1 MIRFSSFP
9 FFRQLDQMDC
19 GAACLKMICAFY
31 KKNYSIQQLREMSGI
46 TRQGVS
52 VLGLCDAAEQIGMK
66 TLALNISFESLVNDV
81 PLPCIVHWRQRHFV
95 VVYKTDDKHIWVAD
109 PAFGKVKYTHAKF
122 LEGWLYN
129 KKIKKEEE
137 QEGFALF
144 LEPSAEFYNKEG
156 EVAGRPLDLRFL
168 LPYLRTHKQIL
179 YQVMIG
185 VLILSFIQVVFPFLT
200 KALVDKGIRF
210 NNLNFVYLILAG
222 QLILFLSQTGAEI
235 VRRWLLLY
243 MSKRVNI
250 AIVSDFL
257 VKMMKLPIAFFD
269 SKMITDLIQRI
280 EDQKQIDT
288 FLSNTSLSVLFSLIN
303 ILLFGTVLCVFS
315 FPLFLIFLAGSTL
328 YFSWIMLFVKK
339 RAVLSYKRRDESVE
353 NRSSILEIMHG
364 IQEVKLNNSER
375 RRRWEWESV
384 QNRVYNT
391 AVKELRLEQLQVVG
405 GNFLLQLMNII
416 ITFVAAWS
424 VIEGRITLG
433 VMLATQYIIGQLATP
448 LNSFVAFIHGA
459 AEARISIERIG
470 EVLNVEEEDK
480 QKNVFDVSDQDDDL
494 VLDNVSFRYGSTSSR
509 LVLKNISLTI
519 PRGKVTAIVGTSG
532 SGKTTLMKLLLKFY
546 DPSSGSISLGDKSL
560 EALDSR
566 HWRSN
571 CGVVMQDGFIF
582 ADTVLR
588 NITESDNDYTIDKER
603 LQQAVHV
610 ANIEDMIEQLPSGYH
625 TNLSHGGIALSGGE
639 YQRVLIARAVYK
651 GPAFLF
657 FDEAT
662 SSLDANNEKVIMEN
676 LQEFFKGRTVVII
689 AHRLSTVKHA
699 DKIIVLDKGE
709 IIEEGDHTELVALK
723 QHYFKLVKNQLELGK

>member
-1 MIRFSSFP
+1 
-9 FFRQLDQMDC
+9 MDC

-95 VVYKTDDKHIWVAD
+95 VVYKTDDQHIWVAD

-129 KKIKKEEE
+129 KKTKKEEE

-144 LEPSAEFYNKEG
+144 LEPSAEFYNREDQ
-156 EVAGRPLDLRFL
+156 VAGRPLDLRFL
-168 LPYLRTHKQIL
+168 LPYLRSHKQIL

-222 QLILFLSQTGAEI
+222 QLVLFLSQTGAEI

-328 YFSWIMLFVKK
+328 YFTWIMLFVKK
-339 RAVLSYKRRDESVE
+339 A
-353 NRSSILEIMHG
+353 G
-364 IQEVKLNNSER
+364 CP
-375 RRRWEWESV
+375 
-384 QNRVYNT
+384 
-391 AVKELRLEQLQVVG
+391 EL
-405 GNFLLQLMNII
+405 
-416 ITFVAAWS
+416 
-424 VIEGRITLG
+424 
-433 VMLATQYIIGQLATP
+433 
-448 LNSFVAFIHGA
+448 
-459 AEARISIERIG
+459 
-470 EVLNVEEEDK
+470 
-480 QKNVFDVSDQDDDL
+480 
-494 VLDNVSFRYGSTSSR
+494 
-509 LVLKNISLTI
+509 
-519 PRGKVTAIVGTSG
+519 
-532 SGKTTLMKLLLKFY
+532 
-546 DPSSGSISLGDKSL
+546 
-560 EALDSR
+560 
-566 HWRSN
+566 
-571 CGVVMQDGFIF
+571 
-582 ADTVLR
+582 
-588 NITESDNDYTIDKER
+588 
-603 LQQAVHV
+603 
-610 ANIEDMIEQLPSGYH
+610 
-625 TNLSHGGIALSGGE
+625 
-639 YQRVLIARAVYK
+639 
-651 GPAFLF
+651 
-657 FDEAT
+657 
-662 SSLDANNEKVIMEN
+662 
-676 LQEFFKGRTVVII
+676 
-689 AHRLSTVKHA
+689 
-699 DKIIVLDKGE
+699 
-709 IIEEGDHTELVALK
+709 
-723 QHYFKLVKNQLELGK
+723 